1 MMKTLNQI
9 SRIILGLVF
18 IFSGFVKAVDPLGSM
33 YKFNDY
39 FDAFGLEFLSVTA
52 LPLAILLSTFEFV
65 IGFSL
70 IFSTKR
76 KLTAWATLIF
86 MSFFTVLTFFLA
98 LFNPV
103 SDCGCFGDA
112 IIMTNWETFWKNVV
126 LMIFTVIVFIYRDK
140 YEANW
145 KSANQWLIILIP
157 FIFIVSLSV
166 YCIQNLPIIDFRPYS
181 VGTHIPEKMEIP
193 EDAPRTEYE
202 TILLYEKGGKV
213 VEFTLDNLPDSTWE
227 WVETKNILIN
237 EGYVPPIHDFT
248 IQTSSGNDITDIV
261 LSDSKFTFLMIAHDL
276 NKTSNKNIDHINN
289 LAQYCQKSGKCNFIC
304 LTASVESDIK
314 KFKEETGAPYMF
326 YTTDEITLKTIVRAN
341 PGIILLKKGNILGKW
356 HHRNL
361 PDIDQLENEFINNPD
376 FKKKNESAEKE
387 VLAENN

>member
-76 KLTAWATLIF
+76 KITAWATLIF

-126 LMIFTVIVFIYRDK
+126 LMIFTVIVFLYRNK
-140 YEANW
+140 YEVNW

-157 FIFIVSLSV
+157 FIFIVSISV

-181 VGTHIPEKMEIP
+181 VGTYIPEKMEIP
-193 EDAPRTEYE
+193 EDAPRAEYE
-202 TILLYEKGGKV
+202 TVLLYEKGGKV

-248 IQTSSGNDITDIV
+248 IQTSNGNDITDIV
-261 LSDSKFTFLMIAHDL
+261 LSDSKFTFLMIAYDL
-276 NKTSNKNIDHINN
+276 NKASLRNIDQINN
-289 LAQYCQKSGKCNFIC
+289 LAAFCQKSGKCNFIC
-304 LTASVESDIK
+304 LTASVESDIE
-314 KFKEETGAPYMF
+314 KFKEETGAPFEF
-326 YTTDEITLKTIVRAN
+326 YNTDEITLKTIVRAN
-341 PGIILLKKGNILGKW
+341 PGFILLQKGTILGKW

-361 PDIDQLENEFINNPD
+361 PDIDKLENEFINNPE
-376 FKKKNESAEKE
+376 FKKKHQSAEKE